1 MKKDD
6 LLYGNGFELPRRV
19 CAAAS
24 RPAAVALSP
33 LVRQARRVRK
43 RMPSLPE
50 ARGERS
56 GLELAA
62 DATDLVRLLVVGDST
77 AAGVGVAHMR
87 EALPPQLA
95 AILAER
101 RGCPVAWTVSARTGA
116 TASFTAREL
125 VPGAPFGQDI
135 SVVLVGVNDALRM
148 TPRRTWR
155 ASMDRLVDA
164 LQEHV
169 RPGGQIVLAG
179 LPNLGQ
185 FRTFPQ
191 PLRAV
196 LGWHGRG
203 LDRELRQIAR
213 CRPVVT
219 RVAMPPVSWPEMFAK
234 DRFHPNAAAYRALAA
249 HFAAALTTHAKKD

>member
-1 MKKDD
+1 MGLSCRVGCAQLPADRQQWRCRHWCGRRGVC
-6 LLYGNGFELPRRV
+6 GNACHRCLK
-19 CAAAS
+19 
-24 RPAAVALSP
+24 PAVNAP
-33 LVRQARRVRK
+33 
-43 RMPSLPE
+43 
-50 ARGERS
+50 

-77 AAGVGVAHMR
+77 AAGVGVTHMR

-101 RGCPVAWTVSARTGA
+101 RGCTVAWTVSARTGA

-213 CRPVVT
+213 RRPVVT
-219 RVAMPPVSWPEMFAK
+219 RVGMPPVSWPEMFAT
-234 DRFHPNAAAYRALAA
+234 DGFHPNAAAYRALAA

>member
-1 MKKDD
+1 MAYVRDA
-6 LLYGNGFELPRRV
+6 LPR
-19 CAAAS
+19 
-24 RPAAVALSP
+24 
-33 LVRQARRVRK
+33 
-43 RMPSLPE
+43 
-50 ARGERS
+50 
-56 GLELAA
+56 
-62 DATDLVRLLVVGDST
+62 
-77 AAGVGVAHMR
+77 
-87 EALPPQLA
+87 QLA

-101 RGCPVAWTVSARTGA
+101 CGCTVAWTVSARTGA
-116 TASFTAREL
+116 TASFTAQEL
-125 VPGAPFGQDI
+125 VPGAPFEQDI

-148 TPRRTWR
+148 TPRRAWR

-196 LGWHGRG
+196 LGWRGRA
-203 LDRELRQIAR
+203 LDRDLRRIAR
-213 CRPVVT
+213 RRKVVT
-219 RVAMPPVSWPEMFAK
+219 YVAMPSVSWPEMFAE

-249 HFAAALTTHAKKD
+249 HFADALRSAATEMT

>member
-1 MKKDD
+1 MKKED

-19 CAAAS
+19 GAAAS
-24 RPAAVALSP
+24 RPAAMALSP
-33 LVRQARRVRK
+33 LMRQARRVRR

-50 ARGERS
+50 AGGERS
-56 GLELAA
+56 GLEHAA
-62 DATDLVRLLVVGDST
+62 DATDLLRLLVVGDST

-87 EALPPQLA
+87 DALPTQLA

-101 RGCPVAWTVSARTGA
+101 RGCTMAWTVSARTGA

-125 VPGAPFGQDI
+125 VPGAPFEQDI

-155 ASMDRLVDA
+155 ASMDSLVDA
-164 LQEHV
+164 LEKHV
-169 RPGGQIVLAG
+169 RPGGQILLAG

-185 FRTFPQ
+185 FGTFPQ
-191 PLRAV
+191 PLRTV
-196 LGWHGRG
+196 LAWHGRG

-213 CRPVVT
+213 HNPVVT
-219 RVAMPPVSWPEMFAK
+219 HVAMPPVSWPEMCAE
-234 DRFHPNAAAYRALAA
+234 DRFHPNAVAYRALAA
-249 HFAAALTTHAKKD
+249 HFAAALTTYG

>member
-6 LLYGNGFELPRRV
+6 LLHGNGFELPRRV
-19 CAAAS
+19 GAAAS

-50 ARGERS
+50 AGGERS
-56 GLELAA
+56 GCEHAA
-62 DATDLVRLLVVGDST
+62 DATDLLRLLVVGDST
-77 AAGVGVAHMR
+77 AAGVGVAYMR
-87 EALPPQLA
+87 DALPPQLA

-101 RGCPVAWTVSARTGA
+101 RGCTVAWTVSARTGA
-116 TASFTAREL
+116 TASSTSQEL
-125 VPGAPFGQDI
+125 VPGAPFEQDI
-135 SVVLVGVNDALRM
+135 SVVMVGVNDALRM

-179 LPNLGQ
+179 LPNLGR
-185 FRTFPQ
+185 FRAFPQ

-196 LGWHGRG
+196 VGWHGRA
-203 LDRELRQIAR
+203 LDRDLRRIAR
-213 CRPVVT
+213 RRHVT
-219 RVAMPPVSWPEMFAK
+219 CVAMPPVSWPEMFAE

-249 HFAAALTTHAKKD
+249 HFAAALTTHG

>member
-6 LLYGNGFELPRRV
+6 LLYGNGFDPPRRV
-19 CAAAS
+19 GAGSS
-24 RPAAVALSP
+24 RPAPLALSP
-33 LVRQARRVRK
+33 LVWQARRVRK

-50 ARGERS
+50 ACGERS
-56 GLELAA
+56 GVERATG
-62 DATDLVRLLVVGDST
+62 ATDLVRLLVVGDST
-77 AAGVGVAHMR
+77 AAGVGVAYMR
-87 EALPPQLA
+87 DALPPQLA
-95 AILAER
+95 AIVAER
-101 RGCPVAWTVSARTGA
+101 RGCTVAWTVSARTGA

-125 VPGAPFGQDI
+125 VPGAPFEQDI
-135 SVVLVGVNDALRM
+135 SVVLVGVNDAMRM

-179 LPNLGQ
+179 LPNLGRL
-185 FRTFPQ
+185 RTFPQ

-196 LGWHGRG
+196 LGWHGRA

-213 CRPVVT
+213 RRPVVT
-219 RVAMPPVSWPEMFAK
+219 RVALPPVSWPEMFAE

-249 HFAAALTTHAKKD
+249 HFAAAVTTHG